1 MDGVVEI
8 KELVPQGPEQE
19 PCGMIFLNG
28 RQFGIYRCVEEKGAM
43 LHELDEQLSLTE

>member
-1 MDGVVEI
+1 MDSAIEI
-8 KELVPQGPEQE
+8 QELVTQGPEKE

-28 RQFGIYRCVEEKGAM
+28 RQVGIYRCVEEKGAI